1 MVSEPPAD
9 GVDLGE
15 TQEYVPVP
23 EQPPVPAAEDRPAA
37 APPAKKVSGPQR
49 TSVLGDFRLIARLGE
64 GGMGTVYRARQV
76 SRPRD
81 VALKVLSKQ
90 VAARPGFVERFHR
103 EGRLM
108 ARLDHPH
115 VVRCYA
121 VGESHGFHYLAMEFA
136 GGGSIEAW
144 LNKLG
149 RFDIP
154 DALHVVLACA
164 KALAQVHG
172 LGMIHR
178 DVKPANMLLTSDGVV
193 KLADLGLAKAA
204 DESLDL
210 TRTGTGIGTPIYAAP
225 EQSRDAK
232 RVDARSDLYALGCVL
247 YHLLAGRPPFE
258 AKNLLDLIL
267 TKEKGTFTPICRH
280 VSDAPAALDRVLTR
294 MLARQPEQRY
304 PDCDEL
310 IDDLSRLDLHGDRLG
325 FLEHE

>member
-1 MVSEPPAD
+1 MVSESSSD

-15 TQEYVPVP
+15 TQEYIAAP
-23 EQPPVPAAEDRPAA
+23 EQTPAPAADASTAEPPAA
-37 APPAKKVSGPQR
+37 RKVSGPQK
-49 TSVLGDFRLIARLGE
+49 TSVLGDFRLVAKLGE
-64 GGMGTVYRARQV
+64 GGMGTVYRARQI

-90 VAARPGFVERFHR
+90 IAARPGFIERFHR

-108 ARLDHPH
+108 ARLDHDH
-115 VVRCYA
+115 IIRCYA
-121 VGESHGFHYLAMEFA
+121 IGESHGFHYLAMEFA
-136 GGGSIEAW
+136 PGGSIKDW

-149 RFDIP
+149 RFSIP
-154 DALHVVLACA
+154 DAFHVILACA
-164 KALAQVHG
+164 KALSQAHG

-178 DVKPANMLLTSDGVV
+178 DIKPDNMLLSADGVV
-193 KLADLGLAKAA
+193 KLADLGLAKAE
-204 DESLDL
+204 DDSLDL
-210 TRTGTGIGTPIYAAP
+210 TRTGIGIGTPIYAAP

-267 TKEKGTFTPICRH
+267 AKEKGTFTPIRRH
-280 VSDAPAALDRVLTR
+280 VPDAPPALDRILTR
-294 MLARQPEQRY
+294 LLATQPERRY

-310 IDDLSRLDLHGDRLG
+310 IDDLSWQNLHGHQLG
-325 FLEHE
+325 FLES